1 MERKGIDPSTSALR
15 RLGLWVNGVRPRP
28 ARPTSPQVHS
38 IEDIARV
45 LDLLASRSATWCGGR
60 LFVLAA
66 TVAYTGL
73 RRDECLCLS
82 TDAVRLTDGL
92 LDVQD
97 RRRLK
102 TVESAAPVPIPPP
115 LTPILRTGLPLLQ
128 RTRR

>member
-1 MERKGIDPSTSALR
+1 MT
-15 RLGLWVNGVRPRP
+15 P
-28 ARPTSPQVHS
+28 AGPTNHHQVHS

-66 TVAYTGL
+66 TVASCPGL
-73 RRDECLCLS
+73 RRNECLCLS

-102 TVESAAPVPIPPP
+102 TVESANPVPLPPP
-115 LTPILRTGLPLLQ
+115 LDPDSVHLASPLQ